1 SDILDVSKASFTLSD
16 ALKIDPSQMKTAMGI
31 LVQAG
36 KEGNFEFK
44 DMAKNLP
51 VLGAQFQALK
61 MGGNEAAATM
71 GAALQIA
78 RKGASTSDE
87 AANNMNNFMAK
98 ILSPETLKKAQKNFG
113 VDMYK
118 IVTSAQKKGQNPF
131 EAAMKSVIKMTK
143 NGDQK
148 LLGELFGDMQ
158 VQNFI
163 RPMIQ
168 NWEEY
173 RRIKETS
180 LGAGGAVVDRDFANI
195 TKDNAERLKQ
205 LRIQASNAAL
215 SFGQALQPALNAAL
229 GVLVPL
235 LTKVS
240 EFVANNPNL
249 VSQIVLTAG
258 ALLTMRTA
266 VIACRVAML
275 ALSVATKMT
284 PFGWIQLAISALVAA
299 GVLLYQNWDKIK
311 ACAVKV
317 WPTIREYG
325 VKALEGLKFVF
336 MNFTP
341 VGWLVQAFKAGAD
354 ILNTINWSDSGAK
367 IIETLITG
375 IKSKANALVDEV
387 KGIFATVREY
397 LPFSDAKRGPFSQLT
412 KSGGAIMATLA
423 SGVNGSNSLQ
433 TAISGKFGQTR
444 FSPHGISVAGGLS
457 SRSRASGGAVIPP
470 GGITYAPVIN
480 LPPGSP
486 KETEAAVQRALDAGY
501 SDFEKKMSAHLFQS
515 RRLSFG

>member
-1 SDILDVSKASFTLSD
+1 
-16 ALKIDPSQMKTAMGI
+16 
-31 LVQAG
+31 
-36 KEGNFEFK
+36 NF
-44 DMAKNLP
+44 
-51 VLGAQFQALK
+51 V
-61 MGGNEAAATM
+61 
-71 GAALQIA
+71 
-78 RKGASTSDE
+78 
-87 AANNMNNFMAK
+87 
-98 ILSPETLKKAQKNFG
+98 
-113 VDMYK
+113 
-118 IVTSAQKKGQNPF
+118 
-131 EAAMKSVIKMTK
+131 
-143 NGDQK
+143 
-148 LLGELFGDMQ
+148 
-158 VQNFI
+158 

-215 SFGQALQPALNAAL
+215 SFGQALQPALNASL

-240 EFVANNPNL
+240 EFVANNPGL
-249 VSQIVLTAG
+249 VSQIVMTAG

-275 ALSVATKMT
+275 ALAVATKMT

-375 IKSKANALVDEV
+375 IKSKASALVDEV
-387 KGIFATVREY
+387 KGVFATVREY

-412 KSGGAIMATLA
+412 KSGGAIMDTLA

-433 TAISGKFGQTR
+433 AAISGKFGQTR
-444 FSPHGISVAGGLS
+444 FSPHGISAAGSLS
-457 SRSRASGGAVIPP
+457 SRPGASGGAIPS
-470 GGITYAPVIN
+470 GGITYAPVIH

-486 KETEAAVQRALDAGY
+486 KETEAAAQRALEAGY